1 MSATNAHA
9 SSSKHHKHHK
19 TDDKHKSKRSEKS
32 DKSDKKSKHHKDSS
46 SSSSSKSYQHRTCR
60 MRMSIP
66 PKYSGDWTTGVVEIL
81 DGMLIR

>member
-19 TDDKHKSKRSEKS
+19 SEDKHKSKRGEKS
-32 DKSDKKSKHHKDSS
+32 DKSDKKTKHHKDG

-66 PKYSGDWTTGVVEIL
+66 PKYSGDWTMGVIEIL